1 MKKYQVCAIGNA
13 MVDYEIEV
21 GDAFLQ
27 EHQVEKGLMTLV
39 DQDRQHELL
48 SAEGGN
54 IRKKQGGG
62 SAANTM
68 SAFSKLG
75 GKGYYTCKVAD
86 DEDGRFYLNELIH
99 DGLDT
104 NLAPDQLPEGI
115 TGKCLVMVS
124 PDAERTMNTFL
135 GITTDLGL
143 NDISEEAI
151 VNSDYVYLEGALISS
166 ETGREALKKSK
177 RIAEENGV
185 KVSLTF
191 FDPAM
196 IKYFGDHMRELVG
209 DHIDLIFC
217 NEEEAQ
223 LFTGEDNII
232 DARQSLLEVADRVAI
247 TQGKNGA
254 LIWDGDTF
262 IDIEPFP
269 VSAKDT
275 TGAGDMF
282 AGAFLYGI
290 THGHSYASAGK
301 FASLASSTVVAKYG
315 PRLSGHVLN
324 ELAAEIFQR

>member
-1 MKKYQVCAIGNA
+1 MKRYQVCAIGNA

-21 GDAFLQ
+21 EDDFLIDNN
-27 EHQVEKGLMTLV
+27 VEKGVMTLV
-39 DQDRQHELL
+39 DQDRQHVLL
-48 SAEGGN
+48 GAEGGN

-75 GKGYYTCKVAD
+75 GKGYYTCKVAND
-86 DEDGRFYLNELIH
+86 DDGKFYLEELLH

-104 NLAPDQLPEGI
+104 NLDPSNLPGGI
-115 TGKCLVMVS
+115 TGKCLVMIS

-135 GITTDLGL
+135 GITTDLGV
-143 NDISEEAI
+143 NDISEKAI
-151 VNSDYVYLEGALISS
+151 LDSEYIYLEGALISS
-166 ETGREALKKSK
+166 ETGREALKESK
-177 RIAEENGV
+177 EIAEKNGV

-196 IKYFGDHMRELVG
+196 IKYFGDHMKELVG

-217 NEEEAQ
+217 NEEEAC
-223 LFTGEDNII
+223 LFTGETDILE
-232 DARQSLLEVADRVAI
+232 ARKKLLKVSDRIAI

-254 LIWDGDTF
+254 IVWDGDTF
-262 IDIEPFP
+262 IDIEPYP
-269 VSAKDT
+269 VKAVDT

-290 THGHSYASAGK
+290 THGHSFG
-301 FASLASSTVVAKYG
+301 LEMGSSV
-315 PRLSGHVLN
+315 
-324 ELAAEIFQR
+324 